1 MRASDIGLGDM
12 AIVEMG
18 DGEQSLAQVIQL
30 EGEEVS
36 LQVFGGGKGLSTQ
49 ATVRF
54 LGHPTQV
61 TYSPNI
67 LGRVFRGDG
76 TPIDGGPDLSGDRQV
91 DIGGPSVNPV
101 TRIVPSKM
109 IRTNVPM
116 IDVFNCLVESQKIP
130 IFSVAGEPFNQLLAR
145 IAIQAD
151 ADIIAFG
158 GMGLIFDD
166 YYFFRSTFEDE
177 NIFPRTVM
185 FVNQASDPIVERVL
199 VPDMVLKIAERFAV
213 EEHKRVLVLMTD
225 MTAYADALKEIGISM
240 ERVPSNRGYI
250 GDLYSQ
256 LAVRYERACSY
267 RGAGSV
273 TILTVTTMPGN
284 DVTHPVPDNT
294 GYITEGQFYLHDGM
308 IDPFGSLSRLKQNVI
323 GKATREDHA
332 QLMNTM
338 IRLYAGGKEAQ
349 QKQAM
354 AFDLSAYD
362 HQLIKFAELFT
373 TRFMA
378 LNVSLPLEQAL
389 DLGWQTLAECFEP
402 HELLM
407 KQALIDK
414 YYPPKAPLPRLAHRG
429 QPEEVARMADIA
441 LSKSSLQ
448 QQRDRL
454 RLFERFLPSLEL
466 KRQQLTAEYKK
477 AVQVLAEAEQGADQA
492 SRALTALLPILGSAR
507 MKLSGLVRIR
517 HVEVAEEDV
526 LGLRLPTLRAV
537 EFDTADYALLATPF
551 WFDDLVVCLKD
562 MATYRL
568 VCRCI
573 ASASRAC
580 RARCVASRSASTCSR
595 RCSFPTPSGISR
607 ASRSSCRMSSAP
619 RW

>member
-1 MRASDIGLGDM
+1 MPTALRDLLRYTRATAIVGDLLKIRAQDVGLGDM
-12 AIVEMG
+12 ALVEMR
-18 DGEQSLAQVIQL
+18 DGAQSLAQAIQL
-30 EGEEVS
+30 DGDQVS

-54 LGHPTQV
+54 LGHPAQV

-76 TPIDGGPDLSGDRQV
+76 QPMDSGPDLSGDRQV

-101 TRIVPSKM
+101 TRIVPTKM

-130 IFSVAGEPFNQLLAR
+130 IFSVAGEPYNQLLAR

-151 ADIIAFG
+151 ADIIVFG
-158 GMGLIFDD
+158 GLGLIFDD
-166 YYFFRSTFEDE
+166 YYFFRTKFEDE
-177 NIFPRTVM
+177 DVFHRSVM

-199 VPDMVLKIAERFAV
+199 VPDMALKVAERFAV
-213 EEHKRVLVLMTD
+213 EEHKRVLVLMAD

-267 RGAGSV
+267 QGAGSV

-284 DVTHPVPDNT
+284 DITHPVPDNT

-323 GKATREDHA
+323 GKVTREDHS

-338 IRLYAGGKEAQ
+338 IRLYSGGKEAQ

-354 AFDLSAYD
+354 AFDLSPYD
-362 HQLIKFAELFT
+362 NKLIKFAEMFT

-378 LNVSLPLEQAL
+378 LNVSIPLEQAL
-389 DLGWQTLAECFEP
+389 DLGWETLAECFEP
-402 HELLM
+402 QELLM

-414 YYPPKAPLPRLAHRG
+414 YYPHKAPP
-429 QPEEVARMADIA
+429 VATGA
-441 LSKSSLQ
+441 SPK
-448 QQRDRL
+448 L
-454 RLFERFLPSLEL
+454 R
-466 KRQQLTAEYKK
+466 T
-477 AVQVLAEAEQGADQA
+477 
-492 SRALTALLPILGSAR
+492 
-507 MKLSGLVRIR
+507 
-517 HVEVAEEDV
+517 
-526 LGLRLPTLRAV
+526 
-537 EFDTADYALLATPF
+537 
-551 WFDDLVVCLKD
+551 
-562 MATYRL
+562 
-568 VCRCI
+568 
-573 ASASRAC
+573 
-580 RARCVASRSASTCSR
+580 
-595 RCSFPTPSGISR
+595 
-607 ASRSSCRMSSAP
+607 
-619 RW
+619 